1 MIHIRKKS
9 EEMGGNMLNKVTI
22 KAPAK
27 INLTLD
33 VIGEKPDG
41 YHELRMIMQT
51 IDLCDEIFLPRPGSQ
66 EAVRTVQPPFWA

>member
-1 MIHIRKKS
+1 MKAVKKLS
-9 EEMGGNMLNKVTI
+9 
-22 KAPAK
+22 AK

-51 IDLCDEIFLPRPGSQ
+51 IDLCDELSIA
-66 EAVRTVQPPFWA
+66 EE